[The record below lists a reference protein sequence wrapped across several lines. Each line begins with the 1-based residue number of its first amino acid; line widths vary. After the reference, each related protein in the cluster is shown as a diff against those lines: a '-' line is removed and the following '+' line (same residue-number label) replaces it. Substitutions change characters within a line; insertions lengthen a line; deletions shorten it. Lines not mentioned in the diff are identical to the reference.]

1 MHSSSTKRCTES
13 MKDEFLT
20 SVLFSVTFETQTLKN
35 SDVGIFELAKSNRV
49 EYGLPNLC
57 EPLMNCKVKIR
68 ILRFPLLSKVSLPY
82 SSALGK
88 SATLF

>member
-1 MHSSSTKRCTES
+1 M
-13 MKDEFLT
+13 
-20 SVLFSVTFETQTLKN
+20 
-35 SDVGIFELAKSNRV
+35 GIFELAKSNRV

-82 SSALGK
+82 SRALGK